1 MMDETSRSSAW
12 STLLPSGTVWLP
24 ERRWDARRLLRSAM
38 AELPRG
44 SRVAIP
50 VSPWAFGRAKGAG
63 EPGTFSSY
71 VAVPSRQDPVLITS
85 RDPAVLRYI
94 ADSVLTVP
102 PGAGP
107 LPSMLL
113 TACLRLLRFR
123 AAWGLAALMRVGGV
137 VLVGRP
143 G

>member
-24 ERRWDARRLLRSAM
+24 QRRWDARQQLRSAM
-38 AELPRG
+38 ADLPRG

-50 VSPWAFGRAKGAG
+50 ASPWAFGRAQGAG
-63 EPGTFSSY
+63 EPDTVSSY
-71 VAVPSRQDPVLITS
+71 VAVPSRQDPMLITS

-102 PGAGP
+102 PGVGP

-113 TACLRLLRFR
+113 TAGLRLLRFP
-123 AAWGLAALMRVGGV
+123 AAWILAALMRMGGV